1 MVELYEC
8 KVKLLL
14 ICPYYTARKVGTHI
28 IYADLYLQASLCT
41 SEKENFLKK
50 KQEQARGR
58 FEVPAAS
65 AEGEGS

>member
-28 IYADLYLQASLCT
+28 IYADLYLQASSVLLR
-41 SEKENFLKK
+41 KKNFLKK
-50 KQEQARGR
+50 KARAGKG
-58 FEVPAAS
+58 PI
-65 AEGEGS
+65 

>member
-28 IYADLYLQASLCT
+28 IYADLYLQASSVLLR
-41 SEKENFLKK
+41 KKIKKK